1 MTSELHSHL
10 RALPSVSSMLNA
22 PPVIE
27 ARARYDHE
35 RIVGALQRVLA
46 AAREG
51 VRAGVLP
58 PSTEQLIDEALESL
72 RQEARANLR
81 RVVNATGVVLN
92 TNLGRAPL
100 APQMLEH
107 LAEIACAYSNLEF
120 DLDLGKRGSRYA
132 HVEDLL
138 CRVTGAEAAVV
149 VNNNAAAVLLV
160 VDTFAKGREVVVSRG
175 QLIEIGGS
183 FRIPEV
189 ITASGARLVEVGTTN
204 KTHPEDYERALSLE
218 TSMLLRCHT
227 SNYRIVGFTAEV
239 GPQEMAA
246 IARRHGVLSVEDLG
260 SGVLVDLSAYGLP
273 KEPTVQETV
282 RAGIDLVTF
291 SGDKLLGGPQSGII
305 VGRQELVDR
314 LKKNPLLRALRQ
326 DKVTL
331 AGLEQTLR
339 AYLDPRRAMAEIPT
353 LRMLTRRVED
363 LRREAEALA
372 SRLRGRFGAELTLAT
387 PEGTSQV
394 GGGSLPATELA
405 TVLVSLRPKGMEAQ
419 ALADRLRRADPPVV
433 TRIEHEAV
441 LLDPRTLL
449 EGDVERI
456 VTALEGVLL
465 A

>member
-1 MTSELHSHL
+1 MTNDLNLRL
-10 RALPSVSSMLNA
+10 RALPSVSSLLNA
-22 PPVIE
+22 PPVVE
-27 ARARYDHE
+27 AMARYDHA
-35 RIVGALQRVLA
+35 RIVAALQRVLSE
-46 AAREG
+46 ARDA
-51 VRAGVLP
+51 VRAGGEP
-58 PSTEQLIDEALESL
+58 PTAESVIERALELL
-72 RQEARANLR
+72 RAETRANLR

-100 APQMLEH
+100 APQLLEP

-120 DLDLGKRGSRYA
+120 DLETGKRGSRYA
-132 HVEDLL
+132 HVEELL
-138 CRVTGAEAAVV
+138 CRLTGAEAAVI

-160 VDTFAKGREVVVSRG
+160 VDTFARGREVVVSRG

-189 ITASGARLVEVGTTN
+189 LTASGARLVEVGTTN
-204 KTHPEDYERALSLE
+204 KTHPEDYERAISPE
-218 TSMLLRCHT
+218 TAMLMRCHT

-239 GPQEMAA
+239 APEEMAA
-246 IARRHGVLSVEDLG
+246 IAQRHDVLSVEDLG

-282 RAGIDLVTF
+282 KAGIDLVTF

-305 VGRQELVDR
+305 VGKRELIAR
-314 LKKNPLLRALRQ
+314 LKKNHMLRALRQ

-339 AYLDPRRAMAEIPT
+339 AYLDPKRAMTEIPT
-353 LRMLTRRVED
+353 LRMLTRRIED
-363 LRREAEALA
+363 LRKDAEQLA
-372 SRLRGRFGAELTLAT
+372 APLRQQFGEELTVT
-387 PEGTSQV
+387 MPEGQSQV
-394 GGGSLPATELA
+394 GGGSLPATLIP
-405 TVLVSLRPKGMEAQ
+405 TVLVSLRPRHMDAQ
-419 ALADRLRRADPPVV
+419 SLADRLRRADPPVV
-433 TRIEHEAV
+433 TRIEHDAV

-456 VTALEGVLL
+456 ITALEGVLR